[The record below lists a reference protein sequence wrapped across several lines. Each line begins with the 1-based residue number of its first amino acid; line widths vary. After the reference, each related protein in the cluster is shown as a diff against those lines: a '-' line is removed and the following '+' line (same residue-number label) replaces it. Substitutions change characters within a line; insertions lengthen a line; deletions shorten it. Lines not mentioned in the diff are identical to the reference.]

1 MIKKILIAF
10 LPLVFLAGCAESTA
24 LLGSSF
30 TLLKTG
36 SIPRVAVSQGAS
48 QIIKKKRKSINTK
61 IASSKNSEKKNCKKV
76 VNNPLMRV
84 FFEVPEQISCSSQK
98 VN

>member
-1 MIKKILIAF
+1 MIKKILLTF
-10 LPLVFLAGCAESTA
+10 LALVFLAGCAESTT
-24 LLGSSF
+24 LLGSSY

-36 SIPRVAVSQGAS
+36 SIQRVAVSQGAS
-48 QIIKKKRKSINTK
+48 QIIKKKGKPINKK
-61 IASSKNSEKKNCKKV
+61 IASSKNSEKKNCETE

-84 FFEVPEQISCSSQK
+84 FFEVPKQISCNSQK

>member
-1 MIKKILIAF
+1 MIKKILLTF
-10 LPLVFLAGCAESTA
+10 LALVFLAGCAESTT
-24 LLGSSF
+24 LLGSSY

-36 SIPRVAVSQGAS
+36 SMQRVAVSQGAS
-48 QIIKKKRKSINTK
+48 QIIKRKGKSIDK
-61 IASSKNSEKKNCKKV
+61 KMASSKNSEKKNCEKV

-84 FFEVPEQISCSSQK
+84 FFEFPEQISCISQK

>member
-1 MIKKILIAF
+1 LIKKILLTF
-10 LPLVFLAGCAESTA
+10 LALVFLAGCAESTT
-24 LLGSSF
+24 LLGSSY

-36 SIPRVAVSQGAS
+36 SMQRVAVSQGAS
-48 QIIKKKRKSINTK
+48 QIIKRKGKSIDK
-61 IASSKNSEKKNCKKV
+61 KMASSKNSEKKNCEKV

-84 FFEVPEQISCSSQK
+84 FFEFPEQISCISQK

>member
-1 MIKKILIAF
+1 MIKKILLTF
-10 LPLVFLAGCAESTA
+10 LALVSLAGCAESTT
-24 LLGSSF
+24 LLGSSY

-36 SIPRVAVSQGAS
+36 SIQRVAVSQGAS
-48 QIIKKKRKSINTK
+48 QIIKKKGKSINKKMAT
-61 IASSKNSEKKNCKKV
+61 SKKSEKKNCEKV

-84 FFEVPEQISCSSQK
+84 FFEFPEQISCISQK